1 MMILTVS
8 GQEAG
13 PAAQGNTSIISR
25 PHNPLLITV
34 LAKEALGPSAHS
46 NMLIGNTNL
55 PHTRHANLTVYWA
68 QFELG
73 LSLHCQ

>member
-13 PAAQGNTSIISR
+13 PAAQGNTSIIR

-73 LSLHCQ
+73 LSLHGQ